1 MARTKAIDLELFI
14 RWALCCA
21 TLVAFAAQP
30 AVADWLITLDGKL
43 IETRGAW
50 SIDGKNLTYK
60 DSAGVERTLSTD
72 DVDLEASEETTAIK
86 AGRAY
91 VPSPKPVQS
100 AKAAP
105 APAKAKAGEE
115 PKITLYMTSWC
126 GYCRKATKLLKQLD
140 ADFEAKDI
148 EKNREAANEFRRK
161 SGGRGGVPLI
171 DVDGKLVRGYNEQ
184 LIRKL
189 VAELEAK

>member
-1 MARTKAIDLELFI
+1 MIRTTASDLII
-14 RWALCCA
+14 RLALCCA
-21 TLVAFAAQP
+21 ALAAFAVQP
-30 AVADWLITLDGKL
+30 AVADWLVTLDGKL
-43 IETRGAW
+43 IETQGAW
-50 SIDGKNLTYK
+50 SIDGKVLTYT
-60 DSAGVERTLSTD
+60 DNAGVERTLSTD

-91 VPSPKPVQS
+91 VPRPKPQPAVSTQ
-100 AKAAP
+100 AAP
-105 APAKAKAGEE
+105 APDKTEASEE
-115 PKITLYMTSWC
+115 PKITLYMTTWC
-126 GYCRKATKLLKQLD
+126 GYCRKATRLLKQLD
-140 ADFEAKDI
+140 ADFESKDI
-148 EKNREAANEFRRK
+148 EKNRKAANEFRRK